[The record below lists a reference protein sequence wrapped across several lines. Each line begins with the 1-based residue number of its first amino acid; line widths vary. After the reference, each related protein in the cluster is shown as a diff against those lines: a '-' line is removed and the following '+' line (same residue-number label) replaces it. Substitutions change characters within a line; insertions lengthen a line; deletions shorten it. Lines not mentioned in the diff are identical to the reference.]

1 MMGLSCYWVNCHVKE
16 SPLFAEI
23 TMGIG
28 GVNIDSA
35 SSQSPLASSILPV
48 ASASQL
54 ATPEQYGQDTR
65 LHMSASVPMFASYW
79 KVDLLGEPIIGA
91 KAVAIPL
98 NLPPFAADQRG
109 SSYSKRTQ
117 DNQDW
122 QWGKQ
127 LVAWKRLFILATLVV
142 QMGKSFWVPCNSSI
156 AAFFRFP
163 FRQDVLA
170 EGGTAICSYN

>member
-1 MMGLSCYWVNCHVKE
+1 MKQ

-28 GVNIDSA
+28 GVNIGSA
-35 SSQSPLASSILPV
+35 SSQSPLASSILPL
-48 ASASQL
+48 ASASEL
-54 ATPEQYGQDTR
+54 ATPEQYAQDTR

-109 SSYSKRTQ
+109 SSYSKRT
-117 DNQDW
+117 
-122 QWGKQ
+122 
-127 LVAWKRLFILATLVV
+127 
-142 QMGKSFWVPCNSSI
+142 
-156 AAFFRFP
+156 
-163 FRQDVLA
+163 
-170 EGGTAICSYN
+170 